1 VIYKINR
8 DLKVARVTEGLAPG
22 PLQPL
27 SGDYLDS
34 HSLGQAADFD
44 IEIPKDK
51 RNPDDIRKIAMKN
64 GMNGFVTYDAFF
76 HMDGRTG
83 LAAFIDMRGVKLQS
97 GKKDCSSFEFSRIKQ
112 IAAGH
117 LREDPSKNYL
127 AAWVGDEIYVYLI
140 SGISDDGILDK
151 ERWVIKA
158 PKGFKGFENGQALT
172 YKTETGTS
180 TLTLR

>member
-1 VIYKINR
+1 
-8 DLKVARVTEGLAPG
+8 LW
-22 PLQPL
+22 
-27 SGDYLDS
+27 
-34 HSLGQAADFD
+34 QAADFD
-44 IEIPKDK
+44 VEIPKDK

-151 ERWVIKA
+151 ECWAIEA

>member
-83 LAAFIDMRGVKLQS
+83 LQP
-97 GKKDCSSFEFSRIKQ
+97 SSTCVASNYSQVRR
-112 IAAGH
+112 IAAH
-117 LREDPSKNYL
+117 LSFRGLSKL
-127 AAWVGDEIYVYLI
+127 PQ
-140 SGISDDGILDK
+140 
-151 ERWVIKA
+151 VIC
-158 PKGFKGFENGQALT
+158 G
-172 YKTETGTS
+172 KTLQRITS
-180 TLTLR
+180 PLGSVTKSMCT